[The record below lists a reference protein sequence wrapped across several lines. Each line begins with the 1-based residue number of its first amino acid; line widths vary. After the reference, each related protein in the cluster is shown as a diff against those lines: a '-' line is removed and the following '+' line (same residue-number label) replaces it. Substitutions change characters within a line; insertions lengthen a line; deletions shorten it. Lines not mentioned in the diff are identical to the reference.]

1 VRVLCYVQHL
11 SGAGH
16 YVRTHAIACGL
27 ARSHQVLLVDGG
39 RPVPR
44 LASPPALAPLP
55 LPRIGHHAGALVALD
70 DPRPLARVL
79 DERIERLTA
88 AARAHAPDV
97 VTIEHYPWSKWA
109 LEAETLALVEA
120 ARDANPGVRVVCS
133 LRDVAPPT
141 RYEAVGEP
149 AFVRRVLD
157 RLARHFDALLVHAD
171 PAFTRLEEHF
181 AGAADLPVPLAY
193 TGFVRTALPAG
204 APPAPAGRYA
214 VLSVGGDGPDPLTAV
229 ATEAFRRLSDA
240 GELGDLRLIVFGALF
255 AEPGALSALAAACRH
270 DAITVLPF
278 SPEFPAWLAR
288 SELSL
293 SQAGYNTCVDL
304 LAARVPA
311 VLCAHPSRSD
321 QAFRAERMRTHG
333 LAVVTGGEPSA
344 DTLADA
350 IRRARASDRPEHR
363 FDLGGVEQTARLLE
377 TLHRDRTLSPPPML
391 GRAAPRVAS

>member
-1 VRVLCYVQHL
+1 MRVLCYVQHL

-27 ARSHQVLLVDGG
+27 ARTHQVLLVDGG

-44 LASPPALAPLP
+44 LASPPALASLP

-97 VTIEHYPWSKWA
+97 VTIEHYPWSKWE

-120 ARDANPGVRVVCS
+120 ARDANPSVRVVCS

-141 RYEAVGEP
+141 RYEAVGEG

-157 RLARHFDALLVHAD
+157 RLERHFDALLVHAD

-181 AGAADLPVPLAY
+181 AGTADLPVPLAY
-193 TGFVRTALPAG
+193 TGFVRTALPPDAL
-204 APPAPAGRYA
+204 PAPAGRYA
-214 VLSVGGDGPDPLTAV
+214 VLSVGGDGPDPLTAAAV
-229 ATEAFRRLSDA
+229 EAFRRLSDA
-240 GELGDLRLIVFGALF
+240 GELGDTRLIVFGALF
-255 AEPGALSALAAACRH
+255 AEAGASSALAGTCRH

-278 SPEFPAWLAR
+278 CPEFPAWLAR

-311 VLCAHPSRSD
+311 VLCPHPSRSD
-321 QAFRAERMRTHG
+321 QAFRAERMRAHG
-333 LAVVTGGEPSA
+333 LAVATRGEPSA
-344 DTLADA
+344 DALADA
-350 IRRARASDRPEHR
+350 IRQVRASPRPDHR

-377 TLHRDRTLSPPPML
+377 RLHRDGTPSPMS
-391 GRAAPRVAS
+391 GHAGPRVPS